1 MEAVFWILK
10 EGKEKERGKKLGKE
24 NEVDTSFFSFG
35 FKKTKRKL
43 IYIRIRNSIFFFNY
57 LKKL

>member
-43 IYIRIRNSIFFFNY
+43 IYIRIRNSIFS
-57 LKKL
+57 LTT